1 MIIRKIFSLAT
12 SIISLFIFILF
23 IITNSISDENNIKY
37 YSGDEGILSLMYHRF
52 NEHKYPS
59 TNIQMDVFKKQMQII
74 KNSNYIFSNPKNFE
88 KNFNTPKTNKE
99 ILITIDDAFLS
110 FYLEAW
116 PYLKKNKIPFILFVS
131 TEPVGKK
138 GYMTWEQIKEIEAEK
153 FTIIGHHSHSHG
165 YLIDNDN
172 DFFISDIKKANEIFL
187 KNLGYIPNLFSYPFG
202 EYSKFM
208 RDYIAQNFN
217 YAFGQHSG
225 VIDLNKDKFELPR
238 FPINEKYGQ
247 LKRFNSIINSFPLE
261 YEQLLPLEKKLTI
274 ENNPPNFKVMFFK
287 EQDNIKNINCYS
299 NELDKWEK
307 SNTNFDN
314 NVLTIK
320 FRGSFKPRRGRIN
333 CSLNDDGKWRWFG
346 VQFPIKEN

>member
-1 MIIRKIFSLAT
+1 MIIRKIFSLAA

-88 KNFNTPKTNKE
+88 KSFNTPKTNKE

-153 FTIIGHHSHSHG
+153 FTIIGHHSHSHE